1 VSRDR
6 GTATVEFVW
15 LSILLLVP
23 VVYVLI
29 AVFQVQS
36 AAYGTAAASRSA
48 ARAFLQAPDP
58 ASGERRAEAAVKL
71 AMGDQG
77 VTATNIR
84 ISCLPSPS
92 SCLQPGSSVRVEV
105 VARQRLP
112 LTPSILGDDL
122 GSVTVDSTHTQ
133 PYGTYRDAR

>member
-1 VSRDR
+1 MSRER

-23 VVYVLI
+23 LVYVLI

-36 AAYGTAAASRSA
+36 AAYGTSAASRSA

-58 ASGERRAEAAVKL
+58 STGERRAEAAVRL
-71 AMGDQG
+71 AMDDQG
-77 VTATNIR
+77 VNATKVR
-84 ISCLPSPS
+84 ITCLPSPS

-105 VARQRLP
+105 EARQRLP
-112 LTPSILGDDL
+112 LTPSLLGDDL

>member
-1 VSRDR
+1 MMRER

-23 VVYVLI
+23 VLYLLI
-29 AVFQVQS
+29 AIFQVQS

-48 ARAFLQAPDP
+48 ARAFLQSSDP
-58 ASGERRAEAAVKL
+58 STGERRAEAAVKL
-71 AMGDQG
+71 AMSDQG
-77 VTATNIR
+77 VTATKVR
-84 ISCLPSPS
+84 ITCLPSSS

-105 VARQRLP
+105 VSRRKLP